1 MRAPCVAA
9 LRLTPV
15 AVVRLDTGS
24 FTLAGVLSIGQ
35 NNNIPVMGGRAAAP
49 KLVRQV
55 KRGLGLGTKI
65 KIK

>member
-35 NNNIPVMGGRAAAP
+35 NNIPVMGGRAAAP

-55 KRGLGLGTKI
+55 KRGWA
-65 KIK
+65 